1 MSRLSIKHILIGFI
15 ALSVFLFVVLI
26 KIAGLETEGSLW
38 TNLMMWVNFL
48 FLVLLFFRFGKDPLV
63 NFLCGEADKI
73 KGNIN
78 LADKN
83 LKDARTLMD
92 SEADKLKSMDEHIA
106 KITDNIVK
114 LAQKEKENILEKA
127 KINADKMIEDARQE
141 SEIRINQARKQLSE
155 DILDIAVK
163 MAVDKLQEILG
174 REDNEKIINRF
185 TSELNNSDFVL

>member
-1 MSRLSIKHILIGFI
+1 LSRLSIKHILIGFI